1 MTPGKARF
9 MICPHC
15 GGEKEVLSLMSAN
28 TFDGHQWSD
37 TRSKYPM
44 RPQLSFIQK
53 CPHCGKYFFVDTA
66 RSRYDE
72 SKWSNLDTGEL
83 GYDES
88 LEAYG
93 QLYDA
98 A

>member
-1 MTPGKARF
+1 
-9 MICPHC
+9 
-15 GGEKEVLSLMSAN
+15 
-28 TFDGHQWSD
+28 
-37 TRSKYPM
+37 M

>member
-9 MICPHC
+9 M
-15 GGEKEVLSLMSAN
+15 
-28 TFDGHQWSD
+28 T
-37 TRSKYPM
+37 
-44 RPQLSFIQK
+44 